1 MTPVHAA
8 TPYCMTCR
16 HNSTPLPR
24 CTWSVTRY
32 GPLGRNASHPSPS
45 GGEYEAAVHSHQ
57 QAAAMSAAAGHRR
70 GHGHSL
76 IRLGD
81 AIVQLASTPR
91 RASPGRRHLSCS
103 ATSAPRRRSDQGRAS
118 NRPAGFQRRVDLIG
132 AMASCRRTPVAKE
145 VALEAGGG
153 NLHRRCRFSSLTAF
167 SQVWLQQCCMRA
179 ANVRHA
185 GWNAWKLD
193 SHGSQFY
200 LAIPW

>member
-70 GHGHSL
+70 GHGHSQ
-76 IRLGD
+76 IRL
-81 AIVQLASTPR
+81 ATHIAQLASTPR
-91 RASPGRRHLSCS
+91 RASPGCRHLSCS
-103 ATSAPRRRSDQGRAS
+103 ATSAPRRRSDQGRDS
-118 NRPAGFQRRVDLIG
+118 NRPAGFQRRVDLITRWRAVG
-132 AMASCRRTPVAKE
+132 APLWRRQVAHPRSSASIRI
-145 VALEAGGG
+145 G
-153 NLHRRCRFSSLTAF
+153 FSGPLQLRSACSRSL
-167 SQVWLQQCCMRA
+167 C
-179 ANVRHA
+179 
-185 GWNAWKLD
+185 
-193 SHGSQFY
+193 
-200 LAIPW
+200 